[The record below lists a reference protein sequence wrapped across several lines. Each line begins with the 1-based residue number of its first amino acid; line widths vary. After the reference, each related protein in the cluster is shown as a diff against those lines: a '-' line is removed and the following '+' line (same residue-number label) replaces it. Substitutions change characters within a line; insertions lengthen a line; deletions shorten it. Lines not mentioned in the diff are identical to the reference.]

1 MDFVN
6 FIRATFVFFLPGVLG
21 MLLYNYLNAI
31 KEFVIYIQ
39 AIKVILISFFSF
51 LFTDGIFWLLDLIF
65 ENTYIKP
72 VNIIKYITNTS
83 NAMPISNMCVAMIFS
98 LIIAIIFT
106 KLDSHNTI
114 FKLAKKTNL
123 TYKVS
128 SKPVWETSLSQKEYV
143 VVRDYVSK
151 NTFYG
156 QVIEYSDDSSIREL
170 LLKDVSVFTEESQ
183 LLYNAEE
190 VFLSREHNE
199 FSIEIFDYSKQ
210 SEGEDNNEKLQQ

>member
-1 MDFVN
+1 MEFVN
-6 FIRATFVFFLPGVLG
+6 FIRTTFVFFLPGVLG
-21 MLLYNYLNAI
+21 MMLYNYLNPP
-31 KEFVIYIQ
+31 KEFIIYVQ
-39 AIKVILISFFSF
+39 AIKSILISFFSF
-51 LFTDGIFWLLDLIF
+51 LCVDGVFGLIDLRF
-65 ENTYIKP
+65 ENRFIKP
-72 VNIIKYITNTS
+72 VNIIKYITNS
-83 NAMPISNMCVAMIFS
+83 NTEMPISNMCVAMIFS
-98 LIIAIIFT
+98 LIIALVFT
-106 KLDSHNTI
+106 KLDSHNI
-114 FKLAKKTNL
+114 IYKLAKKTNL

-199 FSIEIFDYSKQ
+199 ISIEIFDYSKQ